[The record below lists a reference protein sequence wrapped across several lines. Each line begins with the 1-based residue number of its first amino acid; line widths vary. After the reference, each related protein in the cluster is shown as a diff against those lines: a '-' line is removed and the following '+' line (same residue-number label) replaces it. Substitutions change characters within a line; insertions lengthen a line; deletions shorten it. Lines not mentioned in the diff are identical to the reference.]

1 MTKKEIEKIVGHTI
15 RKDTFMFVNRLRQG
29 QSYDDIYES
38 LNNNRAVLGIGKDM
52 PLTSKTT
59 CMKIIEKINKAQQM
73 TEEDKDDW
81 ENKRGIYAISI
92 DDVIIYIGKTNS
104 SFKKRFQSHK
114 YSFQDKQNTDYLYR
128 ELRIAKEQGK
138 DLKMY
143 PLIVL
148 EEVSVKNELNLTER
162 DLNIMELTLISIYQP
177 RCNIEG
183 VLKPYK
189 MRYK

>member
-15 RKDTFMFVNRLRQG
+15 RKDTFMFVDKLRQG
-29 QSYDDIYES
+29 WSYDKIYH
-38 LNNNRAVLGIGKDM
+38 LLDNNRAIYGIGKDIF
-52 PLTSKTT
+52 LTSEKT
-59 CMKIIEKINKAQQM
+59 CMKIIEKINKVQQEI
-73 TEEDKDDW
+73 EEDKDGW

-92 DDVIIYIGKTNS
+92 DDVIVYIGKTND

-114 YSFQDKQNTDYLYR
+114 YHFQDKQNTDYLYR

-143 PLIVL
+143 PLLIL
-148 EEVSVKNELNLTER
+148 EEMSVKNEMNLTER

-177 RCNIEG
+177 RYNIEG

-189 MRYK
+189 MRYR

>member
-29 QSYDDIYES
+29 QSYDEIYES
-38 LNNNRAVLGIGKDM
+38 LDNNRAILGIGKDIL
-52 PLTSKTT
+52 LTSKTT
-59 CMKIIEKINKAQQM
+59 CMKIIEKINKAQQII
-73 TEEDKDDW
+73 EENKDDW

>member
-1 MTKKEIEKIVGHTI
+1 MTKKEIEKIVGHPI

-29 QSYDDIYES
+29 QSYDEIYES
-38 LNNNRAVLGIGKDM
+38 LDNNRAILGIGKDM
-52 PLTSKTT
+52 LLTSKTT
-59 CMKIIEKINKAQQM
+59 CMKIIEKINKAQQI